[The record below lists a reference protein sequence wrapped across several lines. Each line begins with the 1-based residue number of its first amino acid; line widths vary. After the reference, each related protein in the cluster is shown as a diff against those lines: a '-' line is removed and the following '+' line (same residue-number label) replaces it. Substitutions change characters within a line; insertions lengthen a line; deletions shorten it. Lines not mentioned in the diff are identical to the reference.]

1 MLKLVYADPMKNSS
15 KPMCHFY
22 FSLDASLSMGYCWEE
37 IIHSLERFLNR
48 ISRKLGDEFEL
59 AFSIEF
65 FQEEV
70 VFSLHKV
77 SLAEFKFKNI
87 PIHPKG
93 GSGIYQAIS
102 RGLEQ
107 LEDPHHTVFVLI
119 TDGHPNGKS
128 DVNKKDLESKLREM
142 NLPKG
147 SAFYFLGENLPIDL
161 SKYKILIKGM
171 YRYEANKL
179 EINGAF
185 DELEGKIQDLSLFWT
200 RKNPI

>member
-1 MLKLVYADPMKNSS
+1 
-15 KPMCHFY
+15 MCHFY
-22 FSLDASLSMGYCWEE
+22 FSMDTSLSMGFCWEE
-37 IIHSLERFLNR
+37 IIHFLERFVNR
-48 ISRKLGDEFEL
+48 ISQKLGDEFEL
-59 AFSIEF
+59 IFSIEF

-77 SLAEFKFKNI
+77 SMAEFKFKNV
-87 PIHPKG
+87 PLQPKG

-107 LEDPHHTVFVLI
+107 LEGPHHTVFVLI
-119 TDGHPNGKS
+119 TDGHPNGRS
-128 DVNKKDLESKLREM
+128 DLNKVELKSKLEEL

-147 SAFYFLGENLPIDL
+147 SGFYFLGEHLPLDL

-179 EINGAF
+179 EINAAF